1 MKEFFNT
8 LNYLKINNIKLSGS
22 IFLEFIWA
30 VFHWPF
36 HAALVRI
43 FSCKAEILEQYDWHQ
58 LSTSVCD
65 IIHKKVCIYIY
76 IVRYIYRSVSYTYS
90 TVSLDLL
97 SDLSR
102 DRHRDISSV
111 SWLRLIY
118 FGSSIEIPPVEFYK
132 IVSKW
137 MTYL

>member
-1 MKEFFNT
+1 MKEFFNI

-65 IIHKKVCIYIY
+65 IIHN

-90 TVSLDLL
+90 IVSLDLL

-118 FGSSIEIPPVEFYK
+118 FGSSIEIPPMEFYK

-137 MTYL
+137 MIYL